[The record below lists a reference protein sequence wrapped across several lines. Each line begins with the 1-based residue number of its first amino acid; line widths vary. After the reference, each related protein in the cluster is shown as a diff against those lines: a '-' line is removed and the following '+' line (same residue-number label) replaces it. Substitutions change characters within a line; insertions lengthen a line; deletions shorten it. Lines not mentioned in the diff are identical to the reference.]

1 MREFFAFED
10 FIASGDIMFIIVPLF
25 IMIVF
30 AIILVFIVGSIIKGL
45 IKWNKNNQQ
54 PHLSAFA
61 KVVTKRTSVHGGGE
75 SRSYNH
81 YYVTF
86 EFLSGDRTEFQMKG
100 EEFGML
106 VEGDSG
112 ELQFQG
118 TRYLGFTRN
127 NPIGENTQ

>member
-1 MREFFAFED
+1 M
-10 FIASGDIMFIIVPLF
+10 ASGDIMFVIVPLF

-30 AIILVFIVGSIIKGL
+30 AIILVIIVGRIIKGL

-54 PHLSAFA
+54 PRLSTSA
-61 KVVTKRTSVHGGGE
+61 KVVTKRTSVHDGGE

-86 EFLSGDRTEFQMKG
+86 EFPSGDRTEFQLKG
-100 EEFGML
+100 DEFGML

-127 NPIGENTQ
+127 SHVGERAK